1 MITDGEK
8 KTCDVDV
15 QDLRVN
21 QRYNVKF
28 IDESQNIHS
37 GKLYGFL
44 FLPLFGYVANMFV
57 KVHLY
62 LDNDGKLIRVR

>member
-1 MITDGEK
+1 MEKK

>member
-1 MITDGEK
+1 MEK
-8 KTCDVDV
+8 KKRVMLI

-44 FLPLFGYVANMFV
+44 FLSLFGYVANVFV

>member
-8 KTCDVDV
+8 KRVMLI

-44 FLPLFGYVANMFV
+44 FLPLFGYVANVFV

-62 LDNDGKLIRVR
+62 LDNDGKLIRMR